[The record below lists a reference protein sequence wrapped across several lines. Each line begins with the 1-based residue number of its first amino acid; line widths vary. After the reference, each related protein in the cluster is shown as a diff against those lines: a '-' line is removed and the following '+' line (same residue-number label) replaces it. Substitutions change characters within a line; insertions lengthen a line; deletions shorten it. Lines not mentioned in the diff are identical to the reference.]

1 MSFDAVIDRGNTG
14 SLKWGKYDG
23 RDVLPLWVADMD
35 FAIAPPIHDA
45 IAAQLERGI
54 LGYTRTWGGL
64 NETIVEAM
72 QTRYDWAIQ
81 EDWIVWIPGCVPALN
96 VVAANSGEPG
106 DGIISLTPIYPPFL
120 SAPGNFDRELLKAPM
135 VRGDRV
141 WEMDFDRLESVC
153 GDRTRTFM
161 FCNPENPTGRAFTRA
176 ELEQVAELCLRHDLR
191 ICSDEIH
198 CDLILDDIPHI
209 PMASL
214 SPEIADRCITLMAP
228 SKTYN
233 VPGLCCA
240 FAIISNPRLRR
251 QFCRRSSGMM
261 AEVSAPGYVA
271 CEAAY
276 SMDDSWRQDLLA
288 YLRTNRD
295 LVAAAVAEMPGC
307 EMAHLEAT
315 YLAWIDTRNCP
326 AKHPW
331 AFFERNGVG
340 LSRGG
345 DFDDDNFVRL
355 NFACPRSILEQAL
368 TRMKT
373 ALQKEHA

>member
-1 MSFDAVIDRGNTG
+1 MSFDTVIDRRNTG
-14 SLKWGKYDG
+14 SLKWARYEG

-35 FAIAPPIHDA
+35 FAVADPIRDVIAE
-45 IAAQLERGI
+45 QLERGV
-54 LGYTRTWGGL
+54 LGYTRAWPGL
-64 NETIVEAM
+64 NGTIVDAM
-72 QTRYDWAIQ
+72 QTRYDWLIQ

-96 VVAANSGEPG
+96 VFSAMSGDPG
-106 DGIISLTPIYPPFL
+106 DGIVSLTPIYPPFL
-120 SAPGNFDRELLKAPM
+120 SAPGNFDRQLQKSPM
-135 VRGDRV
+135 RCGASG
-141 WEMDFDRLESVC
+141 WEIDFDQLDDVC
-153 GDRTRTFM
+153 GGRSRSFM

-176 ELEQVAELCLRHDLR
+176 ELERVAELCLRHDLL

-209 PMASL
+209 PIASL
-214 SPEIADRCITLMAP
+214 GDEIADRCITLMAP

-233 VPGLCCA
+233 VPGLSCA

-251 QFCRRSSGMM
+251 QFCRQSSGMM

-276 SMDDSWRQDLLA
+276 SMDDSWRQELLA
-288 YLRTNRD
+288 YLRANRD

-307 EMAHLEAT
+307 EVTHVEAT

-326 AKHPW
+326 AKHSW

-340 LSRGG
+340 LSRGA

-355 NFACPRSILEQAL
+355 NFACPRSTLKEAL
-368 TRMKT
+368 ARMKT
-373 ALQKEHA
+373 ALLKEHS